1 MLANLGFELITPG
14 VTARVA
20 TDRATG
26 ESILLEAF
34 AVLDH
39 ILHLLGHTSA
49 QNSPAKYI
57 IESFYEKT
65 NIVDYV

>member
-1 MLANLGFELITPG
+1 MLADLGFELTTTV

-26 ESILLEAF
+26 ESIWLEAF

-49 QNSPAKYI
+49 ENSPAIYI
-57 IESFYEKT
+57 IEPFHEKT
-65 NIVDYV
+65 NIVDYA